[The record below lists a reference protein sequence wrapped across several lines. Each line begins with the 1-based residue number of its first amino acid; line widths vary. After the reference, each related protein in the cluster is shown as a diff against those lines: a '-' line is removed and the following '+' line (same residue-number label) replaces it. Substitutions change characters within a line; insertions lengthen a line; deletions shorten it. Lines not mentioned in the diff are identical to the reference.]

1 MLLDSCSYVTW
12 SQDVPLGMRVIGHFE
27 PLSQNKFFDPS
38 TPSMRKGRDGEKLL
52 FRGVICCSGRLY
64 AVQGGYMLFRGVICC
79 SGGLYGCSGGLY
91 AVQGG
96 YMRKIMM
103 KIVATIV
110 VASRLP
116 NGDRLQRRPLVP
128 IVK

>member
-27 PLSQNKFFDPS
+27 PLLQNKFFDPS

-52 FRGVICCSGRLY
+52 FRAVIC
-64 AVQGGYMLFRGVICC
+64 
-79 SGGLYGCSGGLY
+79 CSGGLY

-96 YMRKIMM
+96 YMLFRWVIWMFRGV
-103 KIVATIV
+103 ICCSGGLYAENNDENSGHNRRCQSTDCN
-110 VASRLP
+110 A
-116 NGDRLQRRPLVP
+116 DRSCQ
-128 IVK
+128 